1 MPRPTL
7 KSIVLTNKIQSNTQL
22 PRTLVNTS
30 ASTSASAST
39 SSSSSVSASKFSSVS
54 ASLSNISQSNFR
66 NMNLIKNSKLNS
78 SQSSIEKILPKILAN
93 SSLSITIPKNLSN
106 KKFSS
111 EIQPINI
118 VDSVGVLKQTS
129 NLNTEHISILPTTS
143 NNISV
148 SSQSSIEKT
157 LSRSLANNCLSITKQ
172 SNKLNELIP
181 VIKRKTINSL
191 SNISV
196 VNSTSNTLQ
205 SNIKEIPKTCLVP
218 TTSQTSIQQN
228 KQLSSIN
235 PIEVVDLTITP
246 NIEIKNEP
254 TDRISN
260 DNSEDCIITSSYELD
275 VPSINSNN
283 SSQSMTTS
291 FNHNLSTISTANNSM
306 SNFKKPNESSII
318 AKDKIKLSNTSVCP
332 EYINNQCFP
341 KSNKAS
347 PSYKLTA
354 NKTPVITKFYSLNPN
369 IQLSKDKINFI
380 NNETIRSKNLTK
392 TNTSI
397 IREMCKEIVLPNLF
411 WKNLY
416 NMNTNITAFIQ
427 RNEFME
433 TIKKI
438 YFQNSLVPNIYIKS
452 KRYEFNEAIK
462 TKDELENLLEKI
474 DSIEICLGD
483 DGYYNDK
490 CIGYFDNSS
499 EETELCQS
507 CEDLVT
513 DENLYTVDAMIKDKS
528 NQIKQLKNK
537 VSLNKVY

>member
-30 ASTSASAST
+30 ASTSASASK
-39 SSSSSVSASKFSSVS
+39 SSSVS
-54 ASLSNISQSNFR
+54 ASLSNISQSNFK
-66 NMNLIKNSKLNS
+66 NMNLINNSKLNS

-181 VIKRKTINSL
+181 VIKKKSINSL

-196 VNSTSNTLQ
+196 VDSTSNTLQ
-205 SNIKEIPKTCLVP
+205 SNIKEILKTCLVP

-228 KQLSSIN
+228 KQLSTIN

-254 TDRISN
+254 TGRISN
-260 DNSEDCIITSSYELD
+260 DNSEDCIITSSYKLD
-275 VPSINSNN
+275 VPSNNSNN

-291 FNHNLSTISTANNSM
+291 FNHNLSSISTANNSM

-318 AKDKIKLSNTSVCP
+318 SKDKIKLSNTSVCP
-332 EYINNQCFP
+332 EYINNQRFP

-347 PSYKLTA
+347 PSYKSTA
-354 NKTPVITKFYSLNPN
+354 NITPVISKCYSLNPN

-397 IREMCKEIVLPNLF
+397 IREMCKEIILPNLF